1 MKNKLLPILITFVF
15 IFIFIIFYKGLKNT
29 NIYTP
34 EKKFNNNIP
43 LFTADNKLMSIDRAH
58 LTYFGARDIGQIIF
72 SDIRLNDFR

>member
-15 IFIFIIFYKGLKNT
+15 IFIFVIFYKGLKNT

-43 LFTADNKLMSIDRAH
+43 LFTADLFNSDKKINSIELFSKNKFYL
-58 LTYFGARDIGQIIF
+58 
-72 SDIRLNDFR
+72 LNIW